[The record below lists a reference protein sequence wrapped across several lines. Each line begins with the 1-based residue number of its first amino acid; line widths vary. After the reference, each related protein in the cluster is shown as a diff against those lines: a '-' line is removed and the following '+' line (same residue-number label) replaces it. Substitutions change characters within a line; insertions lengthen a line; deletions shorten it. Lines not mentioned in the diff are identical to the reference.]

1 MSHLT
6 RGALFG
12 AACALC
18 AIVAAGSAAAQT
30 YPPGTNCQSL
40 LPNLRAACMSQI
52 KQLNGGMN
60 TNSTIVPNSAGS
72 ATVPAPG
79 SVNSGTTVTPNAT
92 GNPNAVMTP
101 NGTVNPNQVTPNSTI
116 NPNGVQMPG
125 SINNPATNPSANN
138 PAVLPPPAGSTGTGT
153 GTTGG
158 TSATGATGN

>member
-1 MSHLT
+1 MKTLT

-18 AIVAAGSAAAQT
+18 AILAAGSAAAQT

-40 LPNLRAACMSQI
+40 LPNLRTACMNQV
-52 KQLNGGMN
+52 KQLNSGMN

-92 GNPNAVMTP
+92 GNPNAVMNP
-101 NGTVNPNQVTPNSTI
+101 NGTVNPNQVRPNSSL
-116 NPNGVQMPG
+116 NPNAV
-125 SINNPATNPSANN
+125 NP
-138 PAVLPPPAGSTGTGT
+138 PAGNQIVVPPPAGTGNTGTGT
-153 GTTGG
+153 
-158 TSATGATGN
+158 SGN